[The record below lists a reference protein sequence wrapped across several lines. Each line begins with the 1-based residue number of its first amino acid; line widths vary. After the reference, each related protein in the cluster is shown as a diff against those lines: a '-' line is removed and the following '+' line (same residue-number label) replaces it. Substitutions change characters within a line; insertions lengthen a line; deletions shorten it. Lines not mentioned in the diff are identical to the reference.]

1 MLPENERIKTKSDLN
16 RALKI
21 EIQNY
26 GADYSLKTRLLSL
39 LGIRESDILIKHI
52 ILLRKTEYY
61 LNSHRI
67 IRGSIS
73 KIKLRKLQNKYCI
86 HVPLNCC
93 DVGLKIMHIGP
104 ILINEKATIGKNCA
118 FHINT
123 AVVAG
128 GDCPKTL
135 ESNFHVF

>member
-21 EIQNY
+21 EIRNY

-104 ILINEKATIGKNCA
+104 ILINEKATIGR
-118 FHINT
+118 
-123 AVVAG
+123 
-128 GDCPKTL
+128 
-135 ESNFHVF
+135 